1 MGEMRR
7 IEIEIDAAMLAAADD
22 AVENGRFADRDA
34 VIAHA
39 LALWSDSAS
48 IGNDKS
54 VAAAEVARL
63 RRLIDEGFAS
73 GDPVDATDE
82 FYEDIKARGHARLNG
97 TRIVP

>member
-39 LALWSDSAS
+39 LALWSD
-48 IGNDKS
+48 
-54 VAAAEVARL
+54 EVSRV

-73 GDPVDATDE
+73 GDPVEGNFDAD
-82 FYEDIKARGHARLNG
+82 DIKRRGR
-97 TRIVP
+97 VPLAEQLRRA

>member
-22 AVENGRFADRDA
+22 AVENGRFVDRDA

-39 LALWSDSAS
+39 LALWSGSDAAS
-48 IGNDKS
+48 DPAD
-54 VAAAEVARL
+54 VERL

-73 GDPVDATDE
+73 GDPVEAGDV
-82 FYEDIKARGHARLNG
+82 FYDDVCVRGRARREGRR
-97 TRIVP
+97 TIP

>member
-39 LALWSDSAS
+39 LALWED
-48 IGNDKS
+48 
-54 VAAAEVARL
+54 ERYRF
-63 RRLIDEGFAS
+63 RRLIEDGIAS
-73 GDPVDATDE
+73 GAPIEGNFDG
-82 FYEDIKARGHARLNG
+82 EDIKRRGRARLADQLRG
-97 TRIVP
+97 A

>member
-34 VIAHA
+34 VIRHA
-39 LALWSDSAS
+39 LTLWSDGDGMLDAS
-48 IGNDKS
+48 SGVTD
-54 VAAAEVARL
+54 VEHL

-73 GDPVDATDE
+73 GDPVEAGDG
-82 FYEDIKARGHARLNG
+82 FYDDVCVRGRARREAR
-97 TRIVP
+97 RAIP